1 MTESAR
7 LAVFGEALF
16 DCFAEEQ
23 KLGGAPF
30 NVAWHLQAFGDL
42 PLFISRIGDD
52 DLGRQITSAMQNW
65 GMTLS
70 GLQTDPTRPTGTV
83 KVTLKGSEPDYQ
95 ISDNVAYDFM
105 DKAAL
110 PALRNDAIIY
120 HGSLALRHR
129 QNREVL
135 SHLTQTPSI
144 SVFVDVN
151 LRNPWWDKETLF
163 SWLERARWV
172 KLNADELAEIGFNSA
187 DLQQDMVR
195 MQSHFQLEQLIIT
208 RGEQGAIVRCND
220 GELFEFPPSKAEQV
234 KDCVGAG
241 DAFSAMYLHGLLQGW
256 PVKQILPKAQAFAA
270 AVVGLQGAFTDDAG
284 FYQPY
289 TG

>member
-70 GLQTDPTRPTGTV
+70 GLQTDPARPTGTV

>member
-16 DCFAEEQ
+16 DCFAEQQ

-30 NVAWHLQAFGDL
+30 NVAWHLQALGDA
-42 PLFISRIGDD
+42 PLFISRVGDD
-52 DLGRQITSAMQNW
+52 DLGQQIKTALQQW
-65 GMTLS
+65 GMTAS
-70 GLQTDPTRPTGTV
+70 GLQTDPVRPTGTV
-83 KVTLKGSEPDYQ
+83 NVTLKGSEPSYEICDA
-95 ISDNVAYDFM
+95 VAYDFV
-105 DKAAL
+105 DKSAL
-110 PALRNDAIIY
+110 PDLRNDAIVY
-120 HGSLALRHR
+120 HGSLALRHENNR
-129 QNREVL
+129 QIL
-135 SHLTQTPSI
+135 AHLTRAVSV

-151 LRNPWWDKETLF
+151 LRTPWWDKESLF

-172 KLNADELAEIGFNSA
+172 KLNADELAEIGFQSA
-187 DLQQDMVR
+187 DLVQDMTR
-195 MQSHFQLEQLIIT
+195 MQTHFQLEQLIIT

-220 GELFEFPPSKAEQV
+220 GELFEFPPAKAEQV

-256 PVKQILPKAQAFAA
+256 PVTQILPKAQAFAA
-270 AVVGLQGAFTDDAG
+270 AVVGLQGAFTDDAA
-284 FYQPY
+284 FYQPF

>member
-16 DCFAEEQ
+16 DCFAEQQ

-30 NVAWHLQAFGDL
+30 NVAWHLQAFGDA

-52 DLGRQITSAMQNW
+52 DLGRQISSAMQNW

-70 GLQTDPTRPTGTV
+70 GLQTDPARPTGTV
-83 KVTLKGSEPDYQ
+83 NVTLKGSEPDYQ
-95 ISDNVAYDFM
+95 ISDNVAYDFI

-110 PALRNDAIIY
+110 PALRNDAIVY

-135 SHLTQTPSI
+135 AYLTRNPSV

-151 LRNPWWDKETLF
+151 LRKPWWDKETLF

-187 DLQQDMVR
+187 DLQQDMIR

-208 RGEQGAIVRCND
+208 RGELGAIVRGND
-220 GELFEFPPSKAEQV
+220 GELCEFPPAKAEQV

-256 PVKQILPKAQAFAA
+256 PVTQILPKAQAFAA
-270 AVVGLQGAFTDDAG
+270 AVVGLQGAFTDDAA
-284 FYQPY
+284 FYQPF

>member
-7 LAVFGEALF
+7 LVIFGEALF
-16 DCFAEEQ
+16 DCFADQQ

-30 NVAWHLQAFGDL
+30 NVAWHLQAFNDA
-42 PLFISRIGDD
+42 PLFISKVGDD
-52 DLGRQITSAMQNW
+52 ELGWQIKTAMQQW
-65 GMTLS
+65 DMDLA
-70 GLQTDPTRPTGTV
+70 GLQTDASRPTGRV
-83 KVTLKGSEPDYQ
+83 DVTLKGSEPDYQ
-95 ISDNVAYDFM
+95 ISDNAAYDFI

-135 SHLTQTPSI
+135 AQLTQIPSV

-151 LRNPWWDKETLF
+151 LRNPWWDKESLF
-163 SWLERARWV
+163 GWLERARWV
-172 KLNADELAEIGFNSA
+172 KLNADELAEIGFQSA
-187 DLQQDMVR
+187 DLQQDMIR
-195 MQSHFQLEQLIIT
+195 MQTHFQLEQLIVT
-208 RGEQGAIVRCND
+208 RGERGALVRCND
-220 GELFEFPPSKAEQV
+220 GQLYDFPPGKADKV
-234 KDCVGAG
+234 ADCVGAG

-256 PVKQILPKAQAFAA
+256 PVTQILPKAQAFAA
-270 AVVGLQGAFTDDAG
+270 AVVGLQGAFTDDAA
-284 FYQPY
+284 FYQPF